1 MSEPSTGLS
10 RLPITPAEA
19 LALLEAR
26 ITRDSLR
33 KHCLATEAVMRRL
46 ARHFG
51 EDEDAWGIVGLLH
64 DLDLE
69 SIDDDATRHALVTCD
84 WLAERG
90 FPAEALQAIKAH
102 NGDVLGIEPV
112 SRLDHALTAAE
123 SVTGLVT
130 AAALVHPSKSLAA
143 VSVSS
148 LRKRMKERRFAA
160 NVSRERIRM
169 HEYLGLGFDEFA
181 GLALE
186 AMQERAEA
194 LGL

>member
-1 MSEPSTGLS
+1 MEQTPLPPVPLS
-10 RLPITPAEA
+10 RAEA

-69 SIDDDATRHALVTCD
+69 SIGDDATRHGLVTCD
-84 WLAERG
+84 WLGELG
-90 FPAEALQAIKAH
+90 FPREALQAIRAH

-123 SVTGLVT
+123 SMTGLIS
-130 AAALVHPSKSLAA
+130 AAALVHPSRSVAA
-143 VSVSS
+143 VAVSS

-169 HEYLGLGFDEFA
+169 HEYLDLGFDDFA
-181 GLALE
+181 ALALE
-186 AMQERAEA
+186 AMQGCAES

>member
-1 MSEPSTGLS
+1 MQTTHLRAVPLT
-10 RLPITPAEA
+10 RLEA
-19 LALLEAR
+19 VALLEDR
-26 ITRDSLR
+26 IARDSLR

-69 SIDDDATRHALVTCD
+69 SIDDDASRHGLVTCD
-84 WLAERG
+84 WLAERD
-90 FPAEALQAIKAH
+90 FPVEALQAIKAH

-112 SRLDHALTAAE
+112 SRLDYALTAAE
-123 SVTGLVT
+123 SITGLIA
-130 AAALVHPSKSLAA
+130 AAALVHPSRSLAA
-143 VSVSS
+143 VQVSS
-148 LRKRMKERRFAA
+148 LRKRLKERRFAA

-169 HEYLGLGFDEFA
+169 HEYLELAFDDFA

-186 AMQERAEA
+186 AMQACA
-194 LGL
+194 DTLGL

>member
-1 MSEPSTGLS
+1 MQES
-10 RLPITPAEA
+10 RLRSVPLTRGQA
-19 LALLEAR
+19 LELLETH
-26 ITRDSLR
+26 ISRDSLR

-46 ARHFG
+46 AWHFG

-69 SIDDDATRHALVTCD
+69 SIGDDASRHALVTCD

-90 FPAEALQAIKAH
+90 FPVEALQAIKAH

-112 SRLDHALTAAE
+112 NRLDYALTAAE
-123 SVTGLVT
+123 SVTGLIA
-130 AAALVHPSKSLAA
+130 AAALVHPSRSISA
-143 VSVSS
+143 VQVSS

-160 NVSRERIRM
+160 NVSRERVRM
-169 HEYLGLGFDEFA
+169 HEYLDLGFDDFA

-186 AMQERAEA
+186 AMQGCAA
-194 LGL
+194 TLGQ